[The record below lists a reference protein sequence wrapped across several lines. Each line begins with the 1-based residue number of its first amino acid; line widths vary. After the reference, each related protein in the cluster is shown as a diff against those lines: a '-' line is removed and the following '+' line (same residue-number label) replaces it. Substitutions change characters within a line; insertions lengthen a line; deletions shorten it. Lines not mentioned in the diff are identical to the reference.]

1 MALRVLLAD
10 ESVTIKKV
18 IQLALQDFAVEVKA
32 VPVGLDVMNVA
43 KSFNPDLVFADILLQ
58 KKSGYEV
65 CAELKRDH
73 STAAIP
79 VVLMWSSFMEL
90 DAAQFNSCGADGK
103 LEKPFEVE
111 QLRKLV
117 LELVPRTR
125 SQRLAHF
132 LEFPAGSKKTPPS
145 DPAPAARSTKPPSSP
160 TPAASTSA
168 NKSAEPPSAK
178 VATERPLGALPP
190 LDLGPNDAPP
200 TPSATMSS
208 SASAPAA
215 SASSQWNVDSFPD
228 PELPVPGLDD
238 EAEDEDFQPMRLP
251 DVEVTPARA
260 QGSNAATAPVDP
272 PPTSTLSPLDD
283 DDEAD
288 QWRTASKYQ
297 LKPLDLDAS
306 INASIQAAAD
316 ELTGEMSEGLQE
328 SSTDDLDQESIRL
341 RSREATQTISSAQSR
356 VIRTETRIPTQPTEL
371 EFTPPASHAPTSSS
385 RDTQLGDTKFHNI
398 EFNSQPL
405 DEIEL
410 PQTYAGTS
418 DLAPP
423 TNFDEGE
430 EPNEATLRI
439 TSPDRAPADTTTV
452 PKKSSSQ
459 RSDIVLTA
467 EDPLQM
473 DEISLPSFKE
483 PAALKEP
490 LDPALGSGQIEPL
503 ELELDDLTTPTPKL
517 SPLVQ
522 EVLRDPFVEKMRD
535 EAEAEA
541 TRATK
546 SLDEL
551 DQDRLEAIV
560 RRQMEPI
567 LKQVIE
573 RLVAERVPEIA
584 ERLVRQELQ
593 RLVEDQA

>member
-65 CAELKRDH
+65 CAELKKEK

-90 DAAQFNSCGADGK
+90 DAQQFNSSGADGK

-132 LEFPAGSKKTPPS
+132 LEFPAGGKKLAPSDSATPPT
-145 DPAPAARSTKPPSSP
+145 PQAPTTSEAAKASAPQVPPP
-160 TPAASTSA
+160 QATPPQAPP
-168 NKSAEPPSAK
+168 KSAAK
-178 VATERPLGALPP
+178 ATPHLSTDRPLGALPP
-190 LDLGPNDAPP
+190 LDLGSDSTPPESPPPMATSENAQASQGSTWSMDSFDDAELP
-200 TPSATMSS
+200 TPGM
-208 SASAPAA
+208 
-215 SASSQWNVDSFPD
+215 
-228 PELPVPGLDD
+228 DD
-238 EAEDEDFQPMRLP
+238 DAEDESFQPMRLP
-251 DVEVTPARA
+251 DVE
-260 QGSNAATAPVDP
+260 ATRTQAPTP
-272 PPTSTLSPLDD
+272 PPAAKLSALDADDADD
-283 DDEAD
+283 DAD
-288 QWRTASKYQ
+288 QWQTASKYQ

-306 INASIQAAAD
+306 INASLEAAAD
-316 ELTGEMSEGLQE
+316 ELTDE
-328 SSTDDLDQESIRL
+328 LDQAALQARAND
-341 RSREATQTISSAQSR
+341 ATQTLSSAQSK
-356 VIRTETRIPTQPTEL
+356 VMRTETKIPTQPTEL
-371 EFTPPASHAPTSSS
+371 EFAPPASHAPAPGS
-385 RDTQLGDTKFHNI
+385 RDSQNGDTKFHNI
-398 EFNSQPL
+398 EFNSQPP

-423 TNFDEGE
+423 TIFDDEGE
-430 EPNEATLRI
+430 
-439 TSPDRAPADTTTV
+439 ADTTEALASKTESTFRIM
-452 PKKSSSQ
+452 PAGPTSHENSE
-459 RSDIVLTA
+459 LGLGA
-467 EDPLQM
+467 EAPLEI

-483 PAALKEP
+483 PE
-490 LDPALGSGQIEPL
+490 DPALGSGQMEPL
-503 ELELDDLTTPTPKL
+503 ELEMDDLTAPTPKL

-522 EVLRDPFVEKMRD
+522 EVLRDPFVDKMRAQ
-535 EAEAEA
+535 AEAEA
-541 TRATK
+541 TNSMR
-546 SLDEL
+546 EIEGL